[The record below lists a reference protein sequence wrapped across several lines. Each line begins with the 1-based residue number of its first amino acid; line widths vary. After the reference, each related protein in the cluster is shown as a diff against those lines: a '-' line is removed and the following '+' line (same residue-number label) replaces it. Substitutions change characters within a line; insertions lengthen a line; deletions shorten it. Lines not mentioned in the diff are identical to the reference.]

1 MAKVFRPSTRE
12 SSILSK
18 IESSKE
24 FARRRAIQ
32 SVRDCIDVL
41 ANGIASKLVENELV
55 ETHNKNSLQERI
67 HKCLETLTNADDF
80 DIDYQIAPFR
90 RLVTQPHVVSLY
102 VTAFV
107 IENLINEPRC
117 FGLGAPP
124 PANTNGPPGRP
135 ASAGRPASGPLD
147 SLGGA
152 SINSR
157 VVVWT
162 FASSSIRRAMPRCV
176 TRSRMAVKRFS

>member
-24 FARRRAIQ
+24 FARRRAIH
-32 SVRDCIDVL
+32 SVRDSIDQM
-41 ANGIASKLVENELV
+41 ANSIATKLVENELV

-67 HKCLETLTNADDF
+67 HKCLETLTNAEDF

-90 RLVTQPHVVSLY
+90 RLVAQPHVVSLY

-107 IENLINEPRC
+107 IEKLINDKDIVDIYGSDEEIYTC
-117 FGLGAPP
+117 
-124 PANTNGPPGRP
+124 
-135 ASAGRPASGPLD
+135 
-147 SLGGA
+147 
-152 SINSR
+152 IHHQ
-157 VVVWT
+157 
-162 FASSSIRRAMPRCV
+162 V
-176 TRSRMAVKRFS
+176 TKHLP